1 LCSQP
6 AACCEHFSIQCMMRI
21 PLHAE
26 SCSIPLKLISK
37 SIIATLALLLA
48 ALATAAI
55 PDLPRLLG
63 DIEIDGVLDEGEWAG
78 AAIVHLDIETQPG
91 ENGRAAV
98 VTTVYVIEDGEN
110 LYVGFD
116 AEDPDPSAIRAY
128 MRDRDSAWDDDHV
141 GIVLDTYNDERR
153 AFQFFANPLGVQMD
167 KIHND
172 VRSGG
177 NRGGFDTSWDAIW
190 DSAGQIH
197 DSGYVVEMRIPL
209 SQLRF
214 PAGAGKKTWGYDLV
228 RAYPRDRSYRLSNN
242 PQDRNR
248 SCYLCQVG
256 KLQGLDGSEPSRD
269 IEVVPTLTA
278 SQRDFTDDPG
288 LTPMQSG
295 DSDIDG
301 GLTVRWGVTP
311 DLTANLAINPDF
323 SQIESDVLQLDVNNR
338 FALFFPEKRP
348 FFLEGADY
356 FKTPMN
362 AVFTRTMSDPEVG
375 VKLTGKRGDHTFGLV
390 VAEDA
395 ETNLLF
401 PGVFSSDSETLDQSN
416 TALVGRYSFGFA
428 NTSSLGVLLTA
439 RDGEGY
445 ENIVGGVDGR
455 WKFNDQHAIEFQHLS
470 STTEYPDAAAIEF
483 EQPLDRFS
491 GDATKIRYEYDSRN
505 WFGNASYNNLSSGFR
520 ADSGFMSQV
529 GSEEYGAVLG
539 RVWHGTDENW
549 WNRIRASA
557 HVEYKTGEDGR
568 LLEHENTL
576 RVGFGGA
583 MQTWFQFALVDDREL
598 WEGVTYDRRSLR
610 AYFEIQPRGGI
621 SLAMLGVI
629 GDRIDYSNDRLG
641 KTKRLEPRLNWN
653 ISRNLLLRLNTVYAE
668 LDTPEDEQIF
678 NALVTDARL
687 TWQFNLRSFLR
698 LTAQVTDVER
708 NQAQYIDTVDAR
720 SRDVGRQLL
729 YSYKLNP
736 QTVFFLGYSDQYVD
750 EDNLDGLTVS
760 DRTWFMKIGYA
771 WTP

>member
-1 LCSQP
+1 VYDSHP
-6 AACCEHFSIQCMMRI
+6 VKSVPNIFVAAI
-21 PLHAE
+21 
-26 SCSIPLKLISK
+26 
-37 SIIATLALLLA
+37 ALLPVG
-48 ALATAAI
+48 ALAEI
-55 PDLPRLLG
+55 PDLPRLNG
-63 DIEIDGVLDEGEWAG
+63 EIEIDGVLDATEWAG
-78 AAIVHLDIETQPG
+78 AAIVDLDIETQPA
-91 ENGRAAV
+91 ENGPAAV
-98 VTTVYVIEDGEN
+98 ATTVYLIEDGEN
-110 LYVGFD
+110 LYLGFD
-116 AEDPDPSAIRAY
+116 AKDPNPQAIRAY
-128 MRDRDSAWDDDHV
+128 MRDRDSLWNDDHV
-141 GIVLDTYNDERR
+141 GIALDTYNDGRR
-153 AFQFFANPLGVQMD
+153 AFQFYANPLGVQMD

-172 VRSGG
+172 VQSSGG
-177 NRGGFDTSWDAIW
+177 NGGGDTSWDAIW

-197 DSGYVVEMRIPL
+197 DAGYVVEMRIPL

-214 PAGAGKKTWGYDLV
+214 PAGAGKKIWGYDLV

-248 SCYLCQVG
+248 SCYLCQVAT
-256 KLQGLDGSEPSRD
+256 LQGLEGSQPSRD

-278 SQRDFTDDPG
+278 SQQDTTDEPG
-288 LTPMQSG
+288 VIPMQSG
-295 DSDIDG
+295 ETEIDG

-356 FKTPMN
+356 FKTPMD

-375 VKLTGKRGDHTFGLV
+375 VKLTGKRGPHTFGMVL
-390 VAEDA
+390 AEDA

-401 PGVFSSDSETLDQSN
+401 PGVFSSDSETFDQSN

-439 RDGEGY
+439 RNGDDY
-445 ENIVGGVDGR
+445 ENIVAGIDGR
-455 WKFNDQHAIEFQHLS
+455 WKFNDQHAIEFQHLD
-470 STTEYPDAAAIEF
+470 STTEYPAAAAIEF

-505 WFGNASYNNLSSGFR
+505 WFANASYEDLSSGFR
-520 ADSGFMSQV
+520 ADSGFIRQV
-529 GSEEYGAVLG
+529 GSEEYGTAIG
-539 RVWHGTDENW
+539 RVWHGTEETW
-549 WNRIRASA
+549 WNRVRASA
-557 HVEYKTGEDGR
+557 HFEYTTDEDGR
-568 LLEHENTL
+568 MLEHENTL

-583 MQTWFQFALVDDREL
+583 LQTWFQFALVSDREF
-598 WEGVTYDRRSLR
+598 WEGVTYDRQSLR
-610 AYFEIQPRGGI
+610 AYFEIQPRGGLSI
-621 SLAMLGVI
+621 AMLGVV
-629 GDRIDYSNDRLG
+629 GDRVDYSNDRLG
-641 KTKRLEPRLNWN
+641 KTRRLEPRLNWN
-653 ISRNLLLRLNTVYAE
+653 ISRNLLLRLNGVYAE
-668 LDTPEDEQIF
+668 LDTLDNEEIF
-678 NALVTDARL
+678 SAVVADARL

-708 NQAQYIDTVDAR
+708 NEALYIEEVDAH